1 MAVKFN
7 FYKKELII
15 YPASYSNNNTLAL
28 VLRREDE
35 DEEGYYGVVSVNTYM
50 PLPNNMA
57 AIKDYSE
64 NEGILKALIEQDIVE
79 KATSYISSGYV
90 DIPVVKVKHQEL
102 LEEIKKYYDA
112 NNLESN

>member
-1 MAVKFN
+1 MSVKFMFN
-7 FYKKELII
+7 GREFII
-15 YPASYSNNNTLAL
+15 YPAKYSNNNNLAL
-28 VLRREDE
+28 LFRREEDDE
-35 DEEGYYGVVSVNTYM
+35 SDDYGVISVNTALT
-50 PLPNNMA
+50 LPNNMA

>member
-1 MAVKFN
+1 MAVKFH
-7 FYKKELII
+7 FYNKELII
-15 YPASYSNNNTLAL
+15 YPASYSNNNNLAL
-28 VLRREDE
+28 LRRREDE
-35 DEEGYYGVVSVNTYM
+35 DEEDYYGVVSVNTYM